1 MSRELRE
8 EEVQE
13 LFLNHVRALVKYWG
27 EGLDEKAQDKLS
39 GLAFSILTAIDGCAG
54 DLPGFIL
61 APLCSE
67 SDIEFYKESNMDY
80 YPISPKNINCDI
92 AGTLHEKFYK

>member
-13 LFLNHVRALVKYWG
+13 LFLSHVKGLIEYWG
-27 EGLDEKAQDKLS
+27 DGLDKNAKDKLD

-61 APLCSE
+61 SPVCSE
-67 SDIEFYKESNMDY
+67 EDIEFYKEHNMNY
-80 YPISPKNINCDI
+80 YPISPKNVNCDI
-92 AGTLHEKFYK
+92 SGTLHENFCK